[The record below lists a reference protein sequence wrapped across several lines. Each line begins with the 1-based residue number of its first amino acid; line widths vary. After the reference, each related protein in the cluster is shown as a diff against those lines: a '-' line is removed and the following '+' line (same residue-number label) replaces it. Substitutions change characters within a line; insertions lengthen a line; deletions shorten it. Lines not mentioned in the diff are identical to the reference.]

1 MNQHQSNIKFL
12 EFIFIILFFVN
23 PLHSQSI
30 NLIDENTTVR
40 VLIPEAT
47 VSATWRSSLNFNDD
61 SWMTGTGGIG
71 YGSEYDQF
79 INIPVGDKM
88 YNSSGTPDKSCMV
101 RIKFNVTQEQILKA
115 RKLMLYLRYD
125 DGYALYLNGG
135 LISSN
140 NAPGS
145 PKYNSLSTGE
155 HNSGTEP
162 EEFNLIYNYLYEV
175 YRSAVSILRVGEN
188 LLAIQGFNLSADDQ
202 DFLLNIK
209 LVLEIFGEPPLFES
223 SNLPIVI
230 INTNGSEIPNDER
243 IIADMGIIDNGPG
256 QRNEVTDQFNGYNG
270 KISIEVHGSSSVSY
284 PKKSYNIETQDDL
297 GNNNNVSL
305 LGLPEENDWILYS
318 IYSDK
323 TLMRDVLMYRLSN
336 MMGRYASRS
345 RYCELLLNGEY
356 TGVYALLEKVKRD
369 KDRIDISNL
378 DADDIQGDS
387 LTGGY
392 IIKLDQRDPNNDFFI
407 SAYPPY
413 PNASQQIQY
422 QYHYPKSDEIKEEQ
436 KQYIKGFI
444 DAFESTMDGPNYA
457 DPDNGYSKYI
467 DEDSFVDN
475 FILTEICKNV
485 DGYRLSS
492 FFYKERDNKGGKF
505 HAGPIWDMNFSLG
518 NAGYYGADST
528 KGWEL
533 DELSLGT
540 LIRSDLTLPPFWWEK
555 LVREPQ
561 FANRIMQRWQSL
573 RSGIL
578 AKNEIEALIDSFADS
593 VMEAKERNFKVFSGP
608 GDAGTGFWVTPKI
621 FYSFNTYQ
629 DEIDYLKQWLNDR
642 MNWMDENLPLLTG
655 IGENYINNIPEE
667 FSLRQNYPNPFNPS
681 TEIKYQ
687 IPTAGLV
694 SIKVFDIL
702 GREVETLVNDTKEA
716 GYYSTK
722 FDGSKFASG
731 VYFARLIVKTTNS
744 KPVVKTI
751 KMLMTK

>member
-188 LLAIQGFNLSADDQ
+188 LLAIQGFNLSADDP

-270 KISIEVHGSSSVSY
+270 KISIEVHGSSSVSF
-284 PKKSYNIETQDDL
+284 PKKSYNIETQNAL

-318 IYSDK
+318 FYSDK

-336 MMGRYASRS
+336 LMGRYASRS
-345 RYCELLLNGEY
+345 RYCELVLNGEY
-356 TGVYALLEKVKRD
+356 AGVYALLEKIKRD
-369 KDRIDISNL
+369 KNRVNISNL

-392 IIKLDQRDPNNDFFI
+392 IIKLDQPDPNNDFFV

-413 PNASQQIQY
+413 PSSGNQIRY
-422 QYHYPKSDEIKEEQ
+422 QYHYPESDEIKEEQ

-457 DPDNGYSKYI
+457 DPDNGYAKYI
-467 DEDSFVDN
+467 DEDSFVDY
-475 FILTEICKNV
+475 FVLMELCKNV
-485 DGYRLSS
+485 DGYRLSAY
-492 FFYKERDNKGGKF
+492 FYKDRDNKGEKL

>member
-1 MNQHQSNIKFL
+1 
-12 EFIFIILFFVN
+12 
-23 PLHSQSI
+23 
-30 NLIDENTTVR
+30 
-40 VLIPEAT
+40 
-47 VSATWRSSLNFNDD
+47 
-61 SWMTGTGGIG
+61 
-71 YGSEYDQF
+71 
-79 INIPVGDKM
+79 
-88 YNSSGTPDKSCMV
+88 
-101 RIKFNVTQEQILKA
+101 
-115 RKLMLYLRYD
+115 
-125 DGYALYLNGG
+125 
-135 LISSN
+135 
-140 NAPGS
+140 
-145 PKYNSLSTGE
+145 
-155 HNSGTEP
+155 
-162 EEFNLIYNYLYEV
+162 
-175 YRSAVSILRVGEN
+175 
-188 LLAIQGFNLSADDQ
+188 
-202 DFLLNIK
+202 
-209 LVLEIFGEPPLFES
+209 
-223 SNLPIVI
+223 
-230 INTNGSEIPNDER
+230 
-243 IIADMGIIDNGPG
+243 
-256 QRNEVTDQFNGYNG
+256 
-270 KISIEVHGSSSVSY
+270 
-284 PKKSYNIETQDDL
+284 
-297 GNNNNVSL
+297 
-305 LGLPEENDWILYS
+305 
-318 IYSDK
+318 
-323 TLMRDVLMYRLSN
+323 MYRLSN
-336 MMGRYASRS
+336 LMGRYASRS
-345 RYCELLLNGEY
+345 RYCELVLNGEY
-356 TGVYALLEKVKRD
+356 AGVYALLEKIKRD
-369 KDRIDISNL
+369 KNRVNISNL

-392 IIKLDQRDPNNDFFI
+392 IIKLDQPDPNNDFFV

-413 PNASQQIQY
+413 PSSGNQIRY
-422 QYHYPKSDEIKEEQ
+422 QYHYPESDEIKEEQ

-457 DPDNGYSKYI
+457 DPDNGYAKYI
-467 DEDSFVDN
+467 DEDSFVDY
-475 FILTEICKNV
+475 FVLMELCKNV
-485 DGYRLSS
+485 DGYRLSAY
-492 FFYKERDNKGGKF
+492 FYKDRDNKGEKL

-578 AKNEIEALIDSFADS
+578 AKNEIEDLIDSFADS